1 MSARAKAASVAGAI
15 LVAAAAMSPW
25 VLPRGPA
32 DASDAPAFFP
42 LVVLED
48 RSREGRALPGDPL
61 AGKRM
66 YDTHC
71 ASCHGFTGEGDGP
84 AAQLL
89 WPRPR
94 VHTDASYMNARSD
107 ADLFLAIQQGGKAVG
122 RSGLMPAWDDR
133 FDALEVWA
141 LVAYVRS
148 LAPPPP
154 AGAPAHARVRDRE
167 TILSKDRAAQA
178 ARESGTA
185 VEHRVVAHVLEAA
198 NGEPAGYVMYPSEI
212 VGGVRAGFSLAFD
225 AEGNLVGAESHR
237 RLRVRGLDPGA
248 VDRWLAALG
257 RERLEGAPEIE
268 ADLKLVLNGAAA
280 RLRAAVAQHWRDVA
294 EADDLLRRP
303 PANSGTKIYLSH
315 CASCHGATG
324 RVLGPGV
331 VEGPFRPRNFA
342 DGARM
347 NQLSDAYL
355 KSVVTEGGLHWNLSG
370 SMPSFYSLTNED
382 LDALVRHVRSFA
394 IPQPEKPC
402 PCSGREGSCTMVD
415 AANHCRCR
423 GVHTTEEQCP
433 HAK

>member
-1 MSARAKAASVAGAI
+1 MSARAKAVSVAGAI
-15 LVAAAAMSPW
+15 LVAAAAVSPW
-25 VLPRGPA
+25 VVPRGP
-32 DASDAPAFFP
+32 SDTSAATTLFP

-71 ASCHGFTGEGDGP
+71 ASCHGFAGEGDGP

-94 VHTDASYMNARSD
+94 VHTDAAYMNARSD

-122 RSGLMPAWDDR
+122 RSGLMPAWEDR

-154 AGAPAHARVRDRE
+154 AGLPAHARVRDRE
-167 TILSKDRAAQA
+167 TILSVERAESA
-178 ARESGTA
+178 AREGGA
-185 VEHRVVAHVLEAA
+185 ALAHRVVAHVLEDSK
-198 NGEPAGYVMYPSEI
+198 GEPVGYVMYPSEI

-225 AEGNLVGAESHR
+225 VEGVLTAAESHR
-237 RLRVRGLDPGA
+237 RLRVRGLEPGA

-257 RERLEGAPEIE
+257 RERLDGAPEIE
-268 ADLKLVLNGAAA
+268 IDLRRLLSGAAA
-280 RLRAAVAQHWRDVA
+280 QLRGALAQHGHDVA
-294 EADDLLRRP
+294 EAADLMKRP
-303 PANSGTKIYLSH
+303 PAESGARIYRSH
-315 CASCHGATG
+315 CATCHGATG

-331 VEGPFRPRNFA
+331 VDGPFRPRNFA

-355 KSVVTEGGLHWNLSG
+355 KSVVTEGGLHWLLSG
-370 SMPSFYSLTNED
+370 SMPSFGSLTNED

-423 GVHTTEEQCP
+423 GVHATEEQCP